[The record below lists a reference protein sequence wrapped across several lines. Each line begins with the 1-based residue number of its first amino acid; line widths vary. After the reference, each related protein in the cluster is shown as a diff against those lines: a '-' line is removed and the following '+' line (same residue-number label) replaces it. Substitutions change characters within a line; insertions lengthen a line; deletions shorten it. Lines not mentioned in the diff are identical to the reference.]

1 MQRLLMRRSF
11 MRIGEWF
18 TSSRVLHDEHHKI
31 QNARRDITM
40 PFNESTRDLI
50 ASKSYTRDTYPA
62 PIIKIS
68 LYVGDC
74 AIMQII
80 VRIRIR
86 LSAPVVVAVGLQA
99 DYCII
104 MQIASL
110 VNTKNVRTTPPA
122 DNQPIVLSLQ
132 LTRPPWPHRSRFSSR
147 CGTAYTCA
155 IDATRGLKGPCRTWR
170 VDRAA
175 PVLST
180 AVYVTPCTESV
191 LRDAAV
197 FRCRRWSWHSTSLL
211 RVWYCSEENKMPR
224 QLHFSLYHPT
234 IAFKD
239 VAQKSPRS
247 ACR

>member
-1 MQRLLMRRSF
+1 MRRSF

-18 TSSRVLHDEHHKI
+18 TSSWVLHDEHHKI
-31 QNARRDITM
+31 QNARRDITL

-50 ASKSYTRDTYPA
+50 ASKNYTRDTYPA

-99 DYCII
+99 DHCII

-122 DNQPIVLSLQ
+122 DNQPIVCSLPP
-132 LTRPPWPHRSRFSSR
+132 TRPPWPHRSRFSSR

-155 IDATRGLKGPCRTWR
+155 IDATMGLKGPCRTWR
-170 VDRAA
+170 VDRAGSKHGCLCYA
-175 PVLST
+175 VYGKCVTWRGCFSMPSLKLTQHLASTCLVLS
-180 AVYVTPCTESV
+180 
-191 LRDAAV
+191 
-197 FRCRRWSWHSTSLL
+197 RR
-211 RVWYCSEENKMPR
+211 K
-224 QLHFSLYHPT
+224 
-234 IAFKD
+234 
-239 VAQKSPRS
+239 
-247 ACR
+247 